1 MFTKK
6 TSVSILFF
14 KLNMQNKKILQ
25 SKTFKDYFGTV
36 FKISFIVKNLILL
49 TKQKNIFYSV
59 SQLCKQSEFV

>member
-36 FKISFIVKNLILL
+36 FKISFIIKNLILL

>member
-6 TSVSILFF
+6 TSFSILFF

>member
-14 KLNMQNKKILQ
+14 KLNMQNKKLLK

-36 FKISFIVKNLILL
+36 FKISFIIKNLILL
-49 TKQKNIFYSV
+49 TKQKNILYSV